1 MEIFRANARL
11 IAFIA
16 ALVLGSTACSTDQL
30 AEQVTELETQ
40 VSSVQS
46 QNRTLENRVDVLE
59 SFIANLD
66 LPADTS
72 QEIVALGR
80 AVVAVTNEVNDL
92 AGQVSDNEFEIE
104 LMKTCVNEYMDTI
117 GRWSSNVNSFYN
129 YFYC

>member
-11 IAFIA
+11 AAFIA
-16 ALVLGSTACSTDQL
+16 ALVLGSAACSTDQL

-46 QNRTLENRVDVLE
+46 QNRTLEDRVDVLE
-59 SFIANLD
+59 SFIASLD
-66 LPADTS
+66 LPPDTS

-80 AVVAVTNEVNDL
+80 AVVAVTNEVDDL

-129 YFYC
+129 YSYC